1 MPSLHALPSWK
12 PKASHAA
19 VLLAIAN
26 LMYVPTA
33 LATPASCGAI
43 ASDSNLGTD
52 TYDCTVS
59 DGASVNVQQAATIV
73 NQANGAAI
81 TYSALAG
88 ANGNVGTGKTLT
100 NNGTVSATGTD
111 SSATIPVAGIRVDG
125 QLLGSLSNSSTGTVS
140 ATASTTAGG
149 SGKNAL
155 AAGISVYGL
164 AGTLN
169 NNGTVTA
176 TASNSKS
183 GKTAKAYGI
192 HSDTLNFVV
201 ATGSIN
207 NTAGATIS
215 TRAENSALG
224 GNAEAY
230 GLYYSFQVSGL
241 QQNAG
246 TITATAVNSALG
258 SGTDANAVG
267 VKVEQRVNS
276 AAEIRNSGTI
286 EATGINATA
295 GGEIYTYVSGI
306 DIYELYGKVS
316 NTGTIRANAS
326 GEGTGATVAMG
337 LRLGY
342 VQDGGLI
349 QNSGSIAAVSTGNAS
364 YYSAAEG
371 VYADYLAGTLNN
383 SGTISGQSSVPGQ
396 GYSLHIANGSA
407 TINNLQGGVL
417 RGSLLLDNEV
427 HPVHKYGGSGA
438 SLNNAGLV
446 DLRLGDT
453 GHIVNNFTQTGTG
466 VLRIAA
472 QSNDPATGYSQLR
485 VDGTATVA
493 GSADVDVQKVNTLV
507 VGQKLMNVVSA
518 GTLHGNF
525 GKVTDNSALFDF
537 RSLSTEGS
545 EGHIDIEV
553 LKSQSTSATQ
563 AARNHGN
570 NPALGAAAVI
580 DRLIAAGPAGG
591 DMDTVI
597 TALGQLGSE
606 HDVSRAVSQTLPLLT
621 AGAAQATRGALHGTN
636 RVVQARQEGQHGRS
650 SGDEFFTDRRVWARP
665 FGSWADQADKD
676 GASGYTAKTYGMVVG
691 ADTELNAASRLG
703 VAVAYASSKVDGKDS
718 AAQQRADVDTYQLVV
733 YGSHSLSEATD
744 LNVQADVGAHR
755 TSGERQI
762 AFGGLSR
769 TAKSDY
775 NSWSAHIGAGLAH
788 TLALSERTSFTPSLR
803 ADYTVIRDKGYT
815 ETGAGALN
823 LNVDSNRAEE
833 LIVGVDGKLSQTL
846 NERTTLVANLGAG
859 YDLLGEQSSIVSAF
873 AGTPS
878 AAFTTKGIEPS
889 KWLGR
894 GGLGL
899 VNKVNDSLELS
910 ARYDIEF
917 REGFT
922 NQTASVKARW
932 MF

>member
-1 MPSLHALPSWK
+1 MPPRHALPDWK
-12 PKASHAA
+12 PKVSHAA

-26 LMYVPTA
+26 LMYVPAA
-33 LATPASCGAI
+33 LATPVSCGAI
-43 ASDSNLGTD
+43 SSDSLLGVD
-52 TYDCTVS
+52 THDCTVT
-59 DGASVNVQQAATIV
+59 DGASVTIQQATTIS

-81 TYSALAG
+81 TYSSLSS
-88 ANGNVGTGKTLT
+88 ANGNMGAGRTLT
-100 NNGTVSATGTD
+100 NNGTISATGTD
-111 SSATIPVAGIRVDG
+111 SSATLPVAGIRIDG
-125 QLLGSLSNSSTGTVS
+125 QLLGSLSNGNTGAIS

-149 SGKNAL
+149 SKNAL
-155 AAGISVYGL
+155 AAGISVYDL

-169 NNGTVTA
+169 NGGSVTA

-201 ATGSIN
+201 ATGSISN
-207 NTAGATIS
+207 AAGATIS
-215 TRAENSALG
+215 AQANNSAPG
-224 GNAEAY
+224 GNAESY

-246 TITATAVNSALG
+246 TITARTVNSGLG

-267 VKVEQRVNS
+267 VKVEQKVNS
-276 AAEIRNSGTI
+276 SGEIRNSGTI

-316 NTGTIRANAS
+316 NTGAIKANAS

-342 VQDGGLI
+342 VQGGGQI
-349 QNSGSIAAVSTGNAS
+349 QNSGNIAAVSTGNAS

-371 VYADYLAGTLNN
+371 VYADYLAGSLNN
-383 SGTISGQSSVPGQ
+383 SGTISGQSTVPGQ
-396 GYSLHIANGSA
+396 GYSLHIANGSG
-407 TINNLQGGVL
+407 TINNLEGGVL

-427 HPVHKYGGSGA
+427 HLVHNYGTSGA
-438 SLNNAGLV
+438 SLSNAGLV

-453 GHIVNNFTQTGTG
+453 GHIVNNFTQTATG

-472 QSNDPATGYSQLR
+472 QSNEPAGYSRLR
-485 VDGTATVA
+485 VDGTATIA
-493 GSADVDVQKVNTLV
+493 GNAAVDVQKVNSLAI
-507 VGQKLMNVVSA
+507 GQKLMNVVSA
-518 GTLHGNF
+518 GTLNGNF
-525 GKVTDNSALFDF
+525 SQVTDNSVLFNF

-545 EGHIDIEV
+545 NGHIDLEV
-553 LKSQSTSATQ
+553 LKGNGSATQ
-563 AARNHGN
+563 AASNHGN
-570 NPALGAAAVI
+570 NPALGAAGVI
-580 DRLIAAGPAGG
+580 DHLIDTGNASG
-591 DMDTVI
+591 DMATVI

-606 HDVSRAVSQTLPLLT
+606 REVSNAVSQTLPLLT

-650 SGDEFFTDRRVWARP
+650 SGDEFFTDRRVWAKP
-665 FGSWADQADKD
+665 FGSWADQADSN
-676 GASGYTAKTYGMVVG
+676 GASGYTARTYGMVVG
-691 ADTELNAASRLG
+691 ADTELNESSRLG

-718 AAQQRADVDTYQLVV
+718 AAQQRADVDTYQLVA

-744 LNVQADVGAHR
+744 LNFQADVGVHR

-775 NSWSAHIGAGLAH
+775 NSWSAHFGAGLAH
-788 TLALSERTSFTPSLR
+788 TLMLGERTSFTPSLR
-803 ADYTVIRDKGYT
+803 ADYAVIRDHGYR

-859 YDLLGEQSSIVSAF
+859 YDLLGKQSSIVSAF

-878 AAFTTKGIEPS
+878 AAFTTRGIEPS

-899 VNKVNDSLELS
+899 VNKVSDTLELS